1 VILSV
6 AGIQF
11 SYNSH
16 PVLKDVCFEL
26 GRGKILGVLGVNG
39 AGKST
44 LLKCMNRL
52 LRPKRGVV
60 LLSGDN
66 VLGLNRNEVAKR
78 VGYVPQKYNDERLSV
93 YDAVL
98 LGRKPYIQWGPTQKD
113 FDIVESILEAMQ
125 LEELALRPLNGLS
138 GGETQKVI
146 IARALAQEPDLLL
159 LDEPTSNLDLKN
171 QLEVMG
177 LVAGAVKQRHI
188 SAILSVHDLNLALR
202 FADLFL
208 MLKDG
213 AVFAFSERK
222 SITPDMIREV
232 FGVHVIMSEVQGF
245 PFVIPLP
252 VDGPAPVCCRNNHN
266 K

>member
-1 VILSV
+1 MILSA
-6 AGIQF
+6 AGIEF

-39 AGKST
+39 SGKST
-44 LLKCMNRL
+44 LLKCMNRV
-52 LRPKRGVV
+52 LRPQKGVV

-66 VLGLNRNEVAKR
+66 VLELNRNEVAQR
-78 VGYVPQKYNDERLSV
+78 VGYVPQKYNEERLSV

-113 FDIVESILEAMQ
+113 FDIVESILQAMQ
-125 LEELALRPLNGLS
+125 LEELALRPVNGLS

-177 LVAGAVKQRHI
+177 LVTDAVRQRRI
-188 SAILSVHDLNLALR
+188 SAIMSVHDLNLALR
-202 FADLFL
+202 FADFFL

-213 AVFAFSERK
+213 SVYAFSERK
-222 SITPDMIREV
+222 SITPEMIREV
-232 FGVHVIMSEVQGF
+232 FGVHIIMSEFHGF
-245 PFVIPLP
+245 PFIIPVPLDMP
-252 VDGPAPVCCRNNHN
+252 TQVC
-266 K
+266 